1 MSLVR
6 EDGRTHYLDVLDRVL
21 DKGIVV
27 DAWIRVSLAGIDL
40 VTLDGRAVVASLDTY
55 LKFADTIGTIR
66 LSAPTLSQRLG

>member
-55 LKFADTIGTIR
+55 LKFAETIGTIS
-66 LSAPTLSQRLG
+66 LTTPTLSQRLG